1 MRRLLAAS
9 AKKNV
14 FNKELLYNSRSF
26 DTIVDGIINA
36 VKDIHLIIPEH
47 RYIDYKVITR
57 EEQLDWKIS
66 DRQKDPL
73 SGFRTVNVDR
83 TIYKTIELTFIS
95 KYMKQDFIT
104 KIYHEQ
110 NEPHKAYLNIP
121 VNVDPY
127 SFEINGNKH
136 YPGFQII
143 DSGTFATKGN
153 TINLRL
159 DFNRLQL
166 QRDEYSYHDIYGDEY
181 ISYTHT
187 FKHYK
192 NSINFLY
199 YFLAQIGLM
208 KTIKY
213 MEGDGYSNT
222 IIFTRDENDEYDAY
236 PIEKYTTFKIN
247 NRLYMKVNRGALNAS
262 ISFKN
267 MVSNLHI
274 VLDSCKRLTL
284 DDIITDNNLPDNSPH
299 IYWIKKLGAHFNKS
313 PSMVLSKGEAELEK
327 LINFVSS
334 SVSRKLS
341 KITTQGGNIF
351 MLLKWMFNNFA
362 TMLNQDGNDLS
373 HKTILM
379 TDYIIQPFIN
389 VLSSK
394 ILKYQNKKGK
404 KSTKQLLDII
414 NWKPNIIINGLTKS
428 PATKYDDS
436 VNCCTMFSAL
446 KFTIHTSNNTSAKY
460 LSPDQKAPHITHLS
474 SISPNAF
481 VDGDLGSGSLTPMA
495 KIRDGQ
501 FVLPDDEQYPK

>member
-9 AKKNV
+9 AQKNV
-14 FNKELLYNSRSF
+14 FNKDLLYNSRSF
-26 DTIVDGIINA
+26 DTIVEGIINV
-36 VKDIHLIIPEH
+36 VKDIHMIVPEH
-47 RYIDYKVITR
+47 KYVDYKIISR

-73 SGFRTVNVDR
+73 SGFRTVNVDQ

-95 KYMKQDFIT
+95 TYMKQDFIT

-110 NEPHKAYLNIP
+110 NEPRKAYLNIP

-127 SFEINGNKH
+127 SFEIAGNKH
-136 YPGFQII
+136 YPGFQVI

-153 TINLRL
+153 TVNLRL

-166 QRDEYSYHDIYGDEY
+166 QRDEYTYYDVYGDEY

-187 FKHYK
+187 LKHYK

-199 YFLAQIGLM
+199 YFLAQVGLM

-213 MEGDGYSNT
+213 MEGTEYSNT
-222 IIFTRDENDEYDAY
+222 IVFTGEEALDHLQFTM
-236 PIEKYTTFKIN
+236 EKYTTFKIN

-267 MVSNLHI
+267 MVSNLHM
-274 VLDSCKRLTL
+274 VLDSCKRLSLADIL
-284 DDIITDNNLPDNSPH
+284 DDNRLPDKTPH
-299 IYWIKKLGAHFNKS
+299 VYWIKKLGAHFNKS
-313 PSMVLSKGEAELEK
+313 PSMVLTKGEAELEK
-327 LINFVSS
+327 LINFIGASS
-334 SVSRKLS
+334 ASKLT
-341 KITTQGGNIF
+341 KVTNQGGNIF
-351 MLLKWMFNNFA
+351 MILKWMFNNFA
-362 TMLNQDGNDLS
+362 MMLNQDNNDLAN
-373 HKTILM
+373 KTILM

-394 ILKYQNKKGK
+394 ITKYQNKKGK

-414 NWKPNIIINGLTKS
+414 NWKPNIIINSLTKS

-436 VNCCTMFSAL
+436 VNCNTVFSAL

-460 LSPDQKAPHITHLS
+460 LSPDQKAPHITHLG
-474 SISPNAF
+474 SISLNAF

-495 KIRDGQ
+495 KMKDGQ
-501 FVLPDDEQYPK
+501 FILPDAGSK